1 VTLLLFCNELFV
13 SRWSSI
19 EIYLDEEQNF
29 FIIFQYV
36 MMSNM
41 HIVLHHQIRLRP
53 RSEKVEQAIKNVHDR
68 LKVEQAI
75 KNVHDRLKPKG
86 LNLYTKPRDGV
97 FSIFA

>member
-68 LKVEQAI
+68 LK
-75 KNVHDRLKPKG
+75 PKG